1 MCVWTT
7 LCIAGYSCHCIGN
20 VVSLWDCVTECMY
33 ISAVLCVL
41 LIMCVIVIVFVSVMC
56 VHETVPLLIR
66 LCVCAVLCHCD

>member
-1 MCVWTT
+1 M
-7 LCIAGYSCHCIGN
+7 
-20 VVSLWDCVTECMY
+20 SLWDCVTECMY

-41 LIMCVIVIVFVSVMC
+41 LIMCVVVIVFVSVMC